1 MSHPQTP
8 TQTNHL
14 RLQHERQRP
23 LQGDEE
29 RSRATRVHGR
39 ECMCSHTCTQAL
51 EHAVRLGGTASG
63 ETRAPSRAKRW
74 RQPMPHAWPHAT
86 GRQYQHAT
94 LRTRDALSDSGR
106 PRSRGARTPRQVEC
120 KLPGPAQ
127 PPPLAVLVRSRAP
140 SVLHGSDAPV
150 IESNSACSWPPAS
163 WTCAS
168 EAAPGLESKANRVP
182 CGVPSRRAS
191 SRWRGHRTR
200 PSWATGRSRSPP

>member
-1 MSHPQTP
+1 MTSHLQTP
-8 TQTNHL
+8 TQTTHL
-14 RLQHERQRP
+14 RTAARERWRP

-39 ECMCSHTCTQAL
+39 ECMCSRTCTQAL

-63 ETRAPSRAKRW
+63 ETRLRSPKEPRCS
-74 RQPMPHAWPHAT
+74 HAEA
-86 GRQYQHAT
+86 GRVQTAW
-94 LRTRDALSDSGR
+94 AC
-106 PRSRGARTPRQVEC
+106 PAAAACGA
-120 KLPGPAQ
+120 GS
-127 PPPLAVLVRSRAP
+127 SRAP
-140 SVLHGSDAPV
+140 SVLHSSDAPV

-182 CGVPSRRAS
+182 CGVPSRRAC
-191 SRWRGHRTR
+191 SRWCGHRTR